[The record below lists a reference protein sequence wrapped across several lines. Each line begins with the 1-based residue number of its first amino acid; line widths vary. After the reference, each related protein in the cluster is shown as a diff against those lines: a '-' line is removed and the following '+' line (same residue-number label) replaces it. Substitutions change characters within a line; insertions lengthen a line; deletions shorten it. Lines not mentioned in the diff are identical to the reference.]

1 MLVLY
6 DGKTINSINGKITE
20 FTFSKTDF
28 NISKF
33 SSTTVTQT
41 KTQETSTNMLISCVM
56 INEKFIKN
64 LKNKTIVNCSTG
76 NMSNIYEEL
85 Y

>member
-1 MLVLY
+1 MKMIGKLRLQKKGVFEIRGEKRMLVLY

-33 SSTTVTQT
+33 SSTTVTQKKYKKLQQT
-41 KTQETSTNMLISCVM
+41 C
-56 INEKFIKN
+56 
-64 LKNKTIVNCSTG
+64 
-76 NMSNIYEEL
+76 
-85 Y
+85 